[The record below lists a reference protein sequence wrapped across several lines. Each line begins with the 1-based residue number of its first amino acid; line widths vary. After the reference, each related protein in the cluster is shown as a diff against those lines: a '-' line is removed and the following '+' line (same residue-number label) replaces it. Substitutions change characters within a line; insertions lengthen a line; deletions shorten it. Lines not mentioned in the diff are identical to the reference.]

1 MKIIIVM
8 KNLFVLH
15 NSASISAI
23 AVGLLMLGISW
34 LWISIE
40 TSVALST
47 GIVGLLMVVL
57 GIAAFSA

>member
-8 KNLFVLH
+8 KNLSHIH
-15 NSASISAI
+15 NPASISAI

-34 LWISIE
+34 LWTSIE
-40 TSVALST
+40 TSVAAST

-57 GIAAFSA
+57 GIAAFKA